1 MNAPPSIVLTLVSRE
16 NRDSAVPM
24 EYLMSENK
32 YSAHEL
38 ISIVLSREIR
48 DNEVGAWGVGGT
60 IPMAAVRLAQHLHAP
75 GVIIGGERPY
85 NPKPSRLSLGFGDPV
100 SLERAEAMEGFWE
113 LFGHWH
119 KGVDFFFYSGMQIDA
134 YGNLNL
140 HVIGDIKAPKVRGP
154 GVANISLGQS
164 CRRIFLHATDHSPRR
179 FVEKVDFV
187 SVPGHLRG
195 PASKAEGGLQSTGP
209 VICVTP
215 IAVMDFDPTNL
226 RMRLRS
232 IHGNVSEAE
241 VRARTGFKFADGP
254 AVNDTAPP
262 TARELEI
269 LRTMVDPRGILRSQT

>member
-1 MNAPPSIVLTLVSRE
+1 MLHPNIVLTLVSRE

-154 GVANISLGQS
+154 GVAKKRFFF
-164 CRRIFLHATDHSPRR
+164 CPRGAPGGPELKGR
-179 FVEKVDFV
+179 GG
-187 SVPGHLRG
+187 VPPPRPHF
-195 PASKAEGGLQSTGP
+195 
-209 VICVTP
+209 C
-215 IAVMDFDPTNL
+215 
-226 RMRLRS
+226 
-232 IHGNVSEAE
+232 
-241 VRARTGFKFADGP
+241 
-254 AVNDTAPP
+254 APP
-262 TARELEI
+262 PFFLWF
-269 LRTMVDPRGILRSQT
+269 